1 MKDETKLLH
10 AGYEEAEKTTG
21 SRAVPIYQ
29 TTSYVFKDTEH
40 AANLFGLKEFG
51 NIYTRLMNPTSDV
64 FEKRVAAL
72 DGGVAA
78 LATASG
84 MSAIAISILNIAK
97 AGDEIVSADNL
108 YGGTYTL
115 FSQTLPKF
123 GIKVKF
129 VDSSDPGEAEYPVE

>member
-1 MKDETKLLH
+1 MTNYKDETNLLH
-10 AGYEEAEKTTG
+10 AGHEIDPTG

-51 NIYTRLMNPTSDV
+51 NIYTRLMNPTTDV
-64 FEKRVAAL
+64 LEKRIAAL

-78 LATASG
+78 LAVASG
-84 MSAIAISILNIAK
+84 QSAITLALLNIAK
-97 AGDEIVSADNL
+97 EGDEIVSADNL

-115 FSQTLPKF
+115 FNNTLARF
-123 GIKVKF
+123 GIK
-129 VDSSDPGEAEYPVE
+129 